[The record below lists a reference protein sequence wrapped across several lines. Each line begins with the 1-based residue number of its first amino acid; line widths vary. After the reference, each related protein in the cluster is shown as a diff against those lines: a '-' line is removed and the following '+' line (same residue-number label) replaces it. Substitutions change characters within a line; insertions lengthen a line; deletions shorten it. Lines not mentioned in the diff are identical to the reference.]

1 MIRAIFFDFG
11 GVITD
16 SPFEAFRRFENKNGL
31 PINFVRTIN
40 SKNPN
45 TNAWAQYERGEIDSE
60 EFDRLFLVESKNCG
74 YAIEGKKIIEL
85 LHGDIRNV
93 MLDVVEKCK
102 KKFITACLT
111 NNIKETNRKN
121 QSLLTNFEIA
131 KDKFDFVV
139 ESSQIGIRKPER
151 EFYAYAC
158 RLAGVQ
164 PSEVVFLDD
173 LGINLKPARQMGM
186 STIKVTDP
194 SQAIAELANI
204 TKSDFC

>member
-158 RLAGVQ
+158 RLVGVQ

-204 TKSDFC
+204 TKSEFG

>member
-151 EFYAYAC
+151 EFYDYAC
-158 RLAGVQ
+158 RLVGVK

-204 TKSDFC
+204 TKSNFC